1 MKIRLKSLLELVDN
15 NEYILR
21 QLSMCDKELDFL
33 DDYGIELDKEDN
45 EVLLLTDEEFEE
57 YCHMLE
63 QTI

>member
-1 MKIRLKSLLELVDN
+1 
-15 NEYILR
+15 
-21 QLSMCDKELDFL
+21 MCDKDLDFL

-57 YCHMLE
+57 YCLMLE

>member
-1 MKIRLKSLLELVDN
+1 MR
-15 NEYILR
+15 
-21 QLSMCDKELDFL
+21 DKDLDFL

-57 YCHMLE
+57 YCRMLE